1 MVINSKLSD
10 VELLQAIYS
19 AAEEYSNLIGNSY
32 LVIGKNKNS
41 DFFWFQC
48 KFEKKHFMHLLG
60 IDSRTLKATEF
71 YDKCND
77 YNNCTGSGITIS
89 DCTPSRNHSRLT
101 VNEKCSCCADML
113 RIQDAKYMKVGLK
126 DKISQ
131 YVDFSYAYGN
141 MATLG
146 FKAIRDTSIPVT
158 LIPRSMDVFTVN
170 KYKIK
175 IVLKKKNTDKSYQEI
190 LMEAKEGLFSEL
202 YKTFPED
209 ILNLCDENLLKTFK
223 DDAKI

>member
-10 VELLQAIYS
+10 DELLQAIYF
-19 AAEEYSNLIGNSY
+19 AAREYSNLIGNSY
-32 LVIGKNKNS
+32 LIIGKNRKS

-60 IDSRTLKATEF
+60 IASRTLKATEF

-77 YNNCTGSGITIS
+77 YNNGKGTGITVS
-89 DCTPSRNHSRLT
+89 DCTPSRNHSRVT

-126 DKISQ
+126 DKISR

-158 LIPRSMDVFTVN
+158 LIPRSIDELVVK
-170 KYKIK
+170 KYKIVF
-175 IVLKKKNTDKSYQEI
+175 VLKKKVSDQSYQKI

-202 YKTFPED
+202 HKTFPKD
-209 ILNLCDENLLKTFK
+209 ILNLCNDNR
-223 DDAKI
+223 